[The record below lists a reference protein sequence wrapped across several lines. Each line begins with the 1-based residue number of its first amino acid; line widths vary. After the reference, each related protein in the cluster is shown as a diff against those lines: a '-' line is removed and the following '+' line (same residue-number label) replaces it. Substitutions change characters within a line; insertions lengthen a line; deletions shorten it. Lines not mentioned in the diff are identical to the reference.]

1 MLKPTFKHILSALCV
16 LLMITGSAHAA
27 ELIIS
32 AAASLNNAFQDIK
45 PAFEKKYPD
54 TTLTLNFGASGALL
68 KQIEAG
74 APADVFV
81 SADQETMDK
90 AKDLVATT
98 TRTNLVSNSL
108 VMIAPLQNTAP
119 VATLED
125 LKKTGVEH
133 IAIGNPDSV
142 PAGRYTKAV
151 LTQAGLY
158 ETLTPKFVLAENV
171 RQALDYVVRGE
182 VQAGFVFS
190 TDAAGK
196 TDKVKIVQ
204 EVTGHAPIVYP
215 IAVVAASTNK
225 EAAQNFITYLQSA
238 DSQAVLIKYGFKKP

>member
-90 AKDLVATT
+90 AKDLVAAT

-215 IAVVAASTNK
+215 IAIVAASTNK